1 MYLLEA
7 IILMIANLMASS
19 VSIISATEK
28 KAKAVGASSQQFGAA
43 EPKQAA
49 KETGA
54 SRAETISLHQDD
66 TTTSDGQGRESAH
79 VLASHSPDEQ
89 LSSPKMPL
97 SPLTSHGKRHAAIP
111 DIYGRSGAAA
121 EQSRA

>member
-1 MYLLEA
+1 
-7 IILMIANLMASS
+7 MIANLMASS

-28 KAKAVGASSQQFGAA
+28 KAKAVGAPSQQFGAA

-66 TTTSDGQGRESAH
+66 TTSDGQGRESAH
-79 VLASHSPDEQ
+79 VLASHSPEEQ

-121 EQSRA
+121 DQSRA